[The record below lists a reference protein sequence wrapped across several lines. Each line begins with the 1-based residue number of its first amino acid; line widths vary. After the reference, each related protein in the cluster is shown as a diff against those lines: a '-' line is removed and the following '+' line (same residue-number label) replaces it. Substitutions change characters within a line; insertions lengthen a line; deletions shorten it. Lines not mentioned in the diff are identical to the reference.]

1 MANMATMPFSSS
13 TERNT
18 QSVEYM
24 EAWSQLNESIGSLLD
39 KIDRLVQLDTDTDTD
54 AIAALIQDVDE
65 KVCLNNSY
73 CFSEK

>member
-65 KVCLNNSY
+65 KVCLNNSC